1 MASSNNTLSISVN
14 LIRFLAWFVPT
25 LGLMFIFHNYLI
37 FWRDWPDTLVLIQ
50 NWQTSDAQPLAESL
64 RMRGWLQIASWFVL
78 AIVITFYVRRRQNAS
93 LRSDAD
99 RLGAIAAFIVRGCF
113 WGLVLIGIVDIV
125 ISFLRVEEWLSIFV
139 GEDMAKSLGRPIFRG
154 TYVHYPLLMLGLV
167 IAFFTRSL
175 GFIWLTLMVVLSE
188 FSIVISRFV
197 YSYEQPFQGDLV
209 RFWYAGLFL
218 FASAYALV
226 SEGHVRV
233 DVLYTNFSKKGKAW
247 ANTVGV
253 ILLGLPLCWVIL
265 ITGMWGKGSSLNSPL
280 LSFEI
285 YQQGFGMY
293 VKYLM
298 VGFMVIF
305 SISMLFQFCSYLLS
319 NVADLVGEPSSEGE
333 ENNGA
338 DPSSTVSNV
347 STGNGFSS

>member
-1 MASSNNTLSISVN
+1 MASSSNGLPVTANIM
-14 LIRFLAWFVPT
+14 RFFGWLVPT
-25 LGLMFIFHNYLI
+25 LGLLYIFHNYLI
-37 FWRDWPDTLVLIQ
+37 FWQDWPGTLALIQ
-50 NWQTSDAQPLAESL
+50 NWQSSDAQPFSDSL
-64 RMRGWLQIASWFVL
+64 KFKGGLQFASWFVL
-78 AIVITFYVRRRQNAS
+78 AIAIALYARRRQNAS
-93 LRSDAD
+93 LWSDAD
-99 RLGAIAAFIVRGCF
+99 RLGAVAAFIVRGCF
-113 WGLVLIGIVDIV
+113 WGLVLIGIVDIA
-125 ISFLRVEEWLSIFV
+125 ISFLRVEDWLAIFV

-154 TYVHYPLLMLGLV
+154 TYVHYPLLVLGFV

-175 GFIWLTLMVVLSE
+175 GFIWLALMVVLSE

-226 SEGHVRV
+226 TEGHVRV
-233 DVLYTNFSKKGKAW
+233 DVLYTNFSKRGKAW
-247 ANTVGV
+247 ANTIGV
-253 ILLGLPLCWVIL
+253 ILLGLPLCWIIL

-298 VGFMVIF
+298 VGFMIIF
-305 SISMLFQFCSYLLS
+305 SMSMLFQFCAYLLS
-319 NVADLVGEPSSEGE
+319 NVADLVGESSSEGE
-333 ENNGA
+333 ENSDV
-338 DPSSTVSNV
+338 DPSGTVSNAP
-347 STGNGFSS
+347 TGNGFSG

>member
-1 MASSNNTLSISVN
+1 MASSSNGLPVTANIM
-14 LIRFLAWFVPT
+14 RFFGWLVPT
-25 LGLMFIFHNYLI
+25 LGLLYIFHNYLI
-37 FWRDWPDTLVLIQ
+37 FWQDWPGTLALIQ
-50 NWQTSDAQPLAESL
+50 NWRSLDAQPLSDSL
-64 RMRGWLQIASWFVL
+64 KFKGGLQFASWFVL
-78 AIVITFYVRRRQNAS
+78 AIAIALYARRRQNAS

-99 RLGAIAAFIVRGCF
+99 RLGAVAAFIVRGCF
-113 WGLVLIGIVDIV
+113 WGLVLIGIVDIA
-125 ISFLRVEEWLSIFV
+125 ISFLRVEDWLAIFV

-154 TYVHYPLLMLGLV
+154 TYVHYPLLVLGFV

-175 GFIWLTLMVVLSE
+175 GFIWLALMVVLSE

-226 SEGHVRV
+226 TEGHVRV
-233 DVLYTNFSKKGKAW
+233 DVLYTNFSKRGKAW
-247 ANTVGV
+247 ANTIGV
-253 ILLGLPLCWVIL
+253 ILLGLPLCWIIL

-298 VGFMVIF
+298 VGFMIIF
-305 SISMLFQFCSYLLS
+305 SMSMLFQFCAYLLS
-319 NVADLVGEPSSEGE
+319 NVADLVGESSSEGE
-333 ENNGA
+333 ENSDV
-338 DPSSTVSNV
+338 DPSGTVSNAP
-347 STGNGFSS
+347 TGNGFSG

>member
-1 MASSNNTLSISVN
+1 M
-14 LIRFLAWFVPT
+14 RFFAWLVP
-25 LGLMFIFHNYLI
+25 LFGLLFIFHNYLI
-37 FWRDWPDTLVLIQ
+37 FWQDWPGTLVLIQ
-50 NWQTSDAQPLAESL
+50 SWQNAEANALSDALKIQAWS
-64 RMRGWLQIASWFVL
+64 QFASWFVL
-78 AIVITFYVRRRQNAS
+78 AIVVAVYAVGRHETPVRN
-93 LRSDAD
+93 DAE
-99 RLGAIAAFIVRGCF
+99 RLGEIAAFIIRGCF
-113 WGLVLIGIVDIV
+113 WGLVLIGILDIV
-125 ISFLRVEEWLSIFV
+125 ISFLRVEEWLATFV

-154 TYVHYPLLMLGLV
+154 TYVHYPLLAAGLV
-167 IAFFTRSL
+167 IALFTRSL
-175 GFIWLTLMVVLSE
+175 GFTWLTLMVVLSE

-226 SEGHVRV
+226 TEGHVRV

-247 ANTVGV
+247 ANTIGV
-253 ILLGLPLCWVIL
+253 IVLGLPLCWIIL

-298 VGFMVIF
+298 VGFLVIF
-305 SISMLFQFCSYLLS
+305 AMSMLFQFCAYLLS
-319 NVADLVGEPSSEGE
+319 NVSTLVGEPSFEDQEDSDE
-333 ENNGA
+333 ELLG
-338 DPSSTVSNV
+338 TVEN
-347 STGNGFSS
+347 